1 MERSTSSTPMQS
13 PMIEQTM
20 PPVARAVL
28 PRGSRLRI
36 SPRAMMPNATPA
48 APSGMLLK
56 QKKPPTESIRSSRQD
71 NIEQMPNTSEVTA
84 RQLLLFFRGGGQ
96 GGRSPAGN
104 VSGSPQAGQ

>member
-1 MERSTSSTPMQS
+1 MQS

-48 APSGMLLK
+48 APSEMLLK

-71 NIEQMPNTSEVTA
+71 NIEQMPSTSEVTA
-84 RQLLLFFRGGGQ
+84 RQLLLFFRDGGQ
-96 GGRSPAGN
+96 GDRSPAEN